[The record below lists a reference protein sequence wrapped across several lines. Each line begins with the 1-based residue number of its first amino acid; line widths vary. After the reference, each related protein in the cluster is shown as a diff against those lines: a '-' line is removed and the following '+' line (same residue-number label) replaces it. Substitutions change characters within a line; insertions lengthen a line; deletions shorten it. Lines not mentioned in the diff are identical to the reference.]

1 VSVLCALKCNQT
13 SSELVCLSIANENRK
28 TENIGAPKETLFM
41 CDEKG
46 IGKG

>member
-1 VSVLCALKCNQT
+1 VFVDC
-13 SSELVCLSIANENRK
+13 NENHK
-28 TENIGAPKETLFM
+28 AENIGAPKETLFM